1 MKVKRHLTKK
11 RILQSKVWA
20 ILACVL
26 IPSFLLVLF
35 STLVRAEEFQEVPGA
50 QECKRLASPQ
60 DVIDCALSNH
70 PEAQRAKLSNLQ
82 AENLESAAS
91 QRPNPEIGGKS
102 VFGKSLG
109 DNVINH
115 EVNLAHTVEL
125 GGKRGARI
133 DKALAEKETVAA
145 SSQRSREEVL
155 LETLHGLYRLRQ
167 IQDELHTLDEALQTF
182 SRIQRQFRSR
192 PRRTPEQEVSLA
204 VFDVAEGDY
213 QLRRAALEAELA
225 THTREI
231 ELAIGRSFDPTP
243 NVLPP
248 KRTKWPTF
256 SEEKTPTIFKGSA
269 MNSVRAGLK
278 LAEAEL
284 SVAQSLSWPNF
295 KIGPSFESQT
305 SGPFTFQTYGVNL
318 SFELPLFQINGGG
331 RAVARAGLDLAERS
345 VLLKER
351 ELSNQRKIL
360 LKKYSLSV
368 KAVEASLSHAELEK
382 KHRNTDALFARGI
395 IPSSLVIEAHR
406 QIVDF
411 TKNQNEQEL
420 SALEALWQIYVLE
433 GRAFE
438 EKL

>member
-1 MKVKRHLTKK
+1 VKLHLTTKQAL
-11 RILQSKVWA
+11 RSKIWA
-20 ILACVL
+20 ILACIL
-26 IPSFLLVLF
+26 IPSFILLFFANV
-35 STLVRAEEFQEVPGA
+35 VRAESDATAPPSQA
-50 QECKRLASPQ
+50 CSRLASPQ

-70 PEAQRAKLSNLQ
+70 PEAQRARLSNQQ
-82 AENLESAAS
+82 AENLEDAAS
-91 QRPNPEIGGKS
+91 QRPNPEIAGKS
-102 VFGKSLG
+102 VFGSSLG
-109 DNVINH
+109 DDVINH
-115 EVNLAHTVEL
+115 ELNLAHTVEL
-125 GGKRGARI
+125 GGKRGARM

-155 LETLHGLYRLRQ
+155 LETLHSLYRLRQ
-167 IQDELHTLDEALQTF
+167 IQAELHTLDEALETF
-182 SRIQRQFRSR
+182 GRIQRQFRSR
-192 PRRTPEQEVSLA
+192 PRRTPEQEVSLG
-204 VFDVAEGDY
+204 VFDIAEGDY
-213 QLRRAALEAELA
+213 QLRRAALEVELA

-231 ELAIGRSFDPTP
+231 ELATGREFEPSG

-248 KRTKWPTF
+248 KRKSWPKLQDETAPA
-256 SEEKTPTIFKGSA
+256 SFKGSA

-284 SVAQSLSWPNF
+284 SVAQSLSWPNL

-318 SFELPLFQINGGG
+318 SFELPIFQINGGG
-331 RAVARAGLDLAERS
+331 RAVARTGLDLAERS
-345 VLLKER
+345 LTLRER

-360 LKKYSLSV
+360 LQKYDFSV
-368 KAVEASLSHAELEK
+368 KAVQTSLTHSELEK
-382 KHRNTDALFARGI
+382 KHRSTDALFARGI

-420 SALEALWQIYVLE
+420 SALEALWKIYVLE

>member
-1 MKVKRHLTKK
+1 VKLHSTTKQAL
-11 RILQSKVWA
+11 RSKIWA
-20 ILACVL
+20 ILACIL
-26 IPSFLLVLF
+26 IPSLILLFF
-35 STLVRAEEFQEVPGA
+35 SNVVRAESVAAAPPSQA
-50 QECKRLASPQ
+50 CSRLGSPQ

-70 PEAQRAKLSNLQ
+70 PEAQRARLSNLQ
-82 AENLESAAS
+82 AENLEDAAS
-91 QRPNPEIGGKS
+91 QRPNPEIAGKS
-102 VFGKSLG
+102 VLGSSLG
-109 DNVINH
+109 DDVINH

-125 GGKRGARI
+125 GGKRGARM
-133 DKALAEKETVAA
+133 DKALAEKETIAA

-155 LETLHGLYRLRQ
+155 LETLHSLYRLRQ
-167 IQDELHTLDEALQTF
+167 IQAELHTLDEALETF

-192 PRRTPEQEVSLA
+192 PRRTPEQDVSLGI
-204 VFDVAEGDY
+204 FDIAEGDY
-213 QLRRAALEAELA
+213 QLRKAALEAELA

-231 ELAIGRSFDPTP
+231 ELAIGREFEPST

-248 KRTKWPTF
+248 KQKNWPKF
-256 SEEKTPTIFKGSA
+256 QDAAAPASFKGSA

-284 SVAQSLSWPNF
+284 SVAQSLSWPNL

-331 RAVARAGLDLAERS
+331 RAVARTGLDLAERS
-345 VLLKER
+345 LTLKER

-360 LKKYSLSV
+360 LQKYDFSV
-368 KAVEASLSHAELEK
+368 KAVLASLTHAELEK

-420 SALEALWQIYVLE
+420 TALEALWRVYVLE

>member
-1 MKVKRHLTKK
+1 MKLHLTTKQVLRS
-11 RILQSKVWA
+11 RIWA

-26 IPSFLLVLF
+26 IPSLMLLFF
-35 STLVRAEEFQEVPGA
+35 SNVVRAEDTAAVPA
-50 QECKRLASPQ
+50 SQACSRLGTPQ

-70 PEAQRAKLSNLQ
+70 PEAQRARLSNIQ
-82 AENLESAAS
+82 AENLENAAS
-91 QRPNPEIGGKS
+91 QRPNPEIAGKS
-102 VFGKSLG
+102 VFGSSLG
-109 DNVINH
+109 DDVFNH

-125 GGKRGARI
+125 GGKRGARM

-155 LETLHGLYRLRQ
+155 LKTIHSLYRLRQ
-167 IQDELHTLDEALQTF
+167 IQAELHTLDEALETF

-192 PRRTPEQEVSLA
+192 PRRTPEQDVSLGI
-204 VFDVAEGDY
+204 FDIAEGDY
-213 QLRRAALEAELA
+213 QLRKAALEAELA
-225 THTREI
+225 THTRGV
-231 ELAIGRSFDPTP
+231 ELAIGREFEPSA

-248 KRTKWPTF
+248 KQKSWPKFQETAAPASF
-256 SEEKTPTIFKGSA
+256 RGSA

-284 SVAQSLSWPNF
+284 SVAQSLSWPNL

-331 RAVARAGLDLAERS
+331 RAVARSGLDLAERS
-345 VLLKER
+345 LSLKEC

-360 LKKYSLSV
+360 LQKYDFSV
-368 KAVEASLSHAELEK
+368 KAVLASLTHAELEK

-420 SALEALWQIYVLE
+420 SALEALWRIYVLE

>member
-1 MKVKRHLTKK
+1 MKLHLTTKQAL
-11 RILQSKVWA
+11 RSKIWA
-20 ILACVL
+20 ILACIL
-26 IPSFLLVLF
+26 IPSFILLFFANV
-35 STLVRAEEFQEVPGA
+35 VRAESDATAPPSQA
-50 QECKRLASPQ
+50 CSRLASPQ

-70 PEAQRAKLSNLQ
+70 PEAQRARLSNQQ
-82 AENLESAAS
+82 AENLEDAAS
-91 QRPNPEIGGKS
+91 QRPNPEIAGKS
-102 VFGKSLG
+102 VFGSSLG
-109 DNVINH
+109 DDVINH
-115 EVNLAHTVEL
+115 ELNLAHTVEL
-125 GGKRGARI
+125 GGKRGARM

-155 LETLHGLYRLRQ
+155 LETLHSLYRLRQ
-167 IQDELHTLDEALQTF
+167 IQAELHTLDEALETF
-182 SRIQRQFRSR
+182 GRIQRQFRSR
-192 PRRTPEQEVSLA
+192 PRRTPEQEVSLG
-204 VFDVAEGDY
+204 VFDIAEGDY
-213 QLRRAALEAELA
+213 QLRRAALEVELA

-231 ELAIGRSFDPTP
+231 ELATGREFEPSG

-248 KRTKWPTF
+248 KRKSWPKLQDETAPA
-256 SEEKTPTIFKGSA
+256 SFKGSA

-284 SVAQSLSWPNF
+284 SVAQSLSWPNL

-318 SFELPLFQINGGG
+318 SFELPIFQINGGG
-331 RAVARAGLDLAERS
+331 RAVARTGLDLAERS
-345 VLLKER
+345 LTLRER

-360 LKKYSLSV
+360 LQKYDFSV
-368 KAVEASLSHAELEK
+368 KAVQTSLTHSELEK
-382 KHRNTDALFARGI
+382 KHRSTDALFARGI

-420 SALEALWQIYVLE
+420 SALEALWKIYVLE